1 MNNLIFLAN
10 WKATKTAK
18 ETVEWVKI
26 AKPRLEEVQN
36 ATIIVCPSFILIPAL
51 ASLLEGTNIKIG
63 AQYVSKFKNGA
74 YTGEVTVEMLDSLVD
89 YCIIGHSE
97 RRKYFGET
105 DEDVI
110 KKANLL
116 LEAKITP
123 VLCISNFNQLT
134 SYIEKGT
141 LIVDQAEKI
150 IFVYEPPEAI
160 STGGEYRAQDP
171 EEVDNNLKEIS
182 SRVGKS
188 ITTLYGG
195 SVNLSKTS
203 NLLAKESVKGF
214 LIGQAST
221 DPVIFSEI
229 ISAATKNL

>member
-1 MNNLIFLAN
+1 MDNLVFIAN

-116 LEAKITP
+116 LKAKITP
-123 VLCISNFNQLT
+123 VLCVSNFSQLT
-134 SYIEKGT
+134 SYIERDT

-160 STGGEYRAQDP
+160 STEGEYRAQDP

-195 SVNLSKTS
+195 SVNLSNTS

>member
-1 MNNLIFLAN
+1 MNNLIFIAN

-36 ATIIVCPSFILIPAL
+36 ATIVVCPSFIFVPTL
-51 ASLLEGTNIKIG
+51 APLLEGTNIKIG
-63 AQYVSKFKNGA
+63 AQDVSKFKNGA
-74 YTGEVTVEMLDSLVD
+74 YTGEVTVEMLNNLVD

-116 LEAKITP
+116 LEVKITP
-123 VLCISNFNQLT
+123 ILCISNLNQLN
-134 SYIEKGT
+134 SYIEKDT

-160 STGGEYRAQDP
+160 SAGKDYRAQDP
-171 EEVDNNLKEIS
+171 KEVENNLKEIS
-182 SRVGKS
+182 SKVGKN
-188 ITTLYGG
+188 TTILYGG
-195 SVNLSKTS
+195 SVNLGNTV
-203 NLLAKESVKGF
+203 NLIDKGGVKGF

-229 ISAATKNL
+229 ISTATKNL